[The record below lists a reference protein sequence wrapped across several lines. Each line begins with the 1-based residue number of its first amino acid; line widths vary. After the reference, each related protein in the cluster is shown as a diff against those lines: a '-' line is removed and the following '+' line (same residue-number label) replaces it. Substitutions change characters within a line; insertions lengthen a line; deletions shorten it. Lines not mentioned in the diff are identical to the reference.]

1 MAKQISKHENGS
13 FSATIE
19 VNLREQ
25 CKAVTTRRGVVVS
38 LKDESEFGEKKTN
51 EGVVKTSEIKRVS
64 SKKREHAGVATNV
77 YLRKTLEKPKR
88 GLRI

>member
-1 MAKQISKHENGS
+1 MGQLAKQISKHENGS

-51 EGVVKTSEIKRVS
+51 EGVVKTSE
-64 SKKREHAGVATNV
+64 
-77 YLRKTLEKPKR
+77 EKEKM
-88 GLRI
+88 IADSNDS